1 MFLNFSFFFSSSYPS
16 FFLLKMSALVLGYG
30 ECCHPEES
38 NFSLVKSHMFA
49 IILYIHNVL
58 YQKGGLKGLGE
69 LLRVKKSP
77 F

>member
-1 MFLNFSFFFSSSYPS
+1 
-16 FFLLKMSALVLGYG
+16 MSALVLGYG